1 MKVHP
6 TARTPVLAQAINK
19 DFFLGSSG
27 GGCFVAM
34 RQQQLLQ
41 RQTTPQKKENRTA
54 ARRRQP
60 GNLIIVIVL
69 QHHPFQEVINALLAM
84 CQVSLPKTWRGA
96 ENRPKER
103 SSGIRA
109 GWVPFGCG

>member
-6 TARTPVLAQAINK
+6 TARTSVLAQAINK
-19 DFFLGSSG
+19 DFFWGVG
-27 GGCFVAM
+27 VAGALS
-34 RQQQLLQ
+34 RCGNNSCCNA
-41 RQTTPQKKENRTA
+41 RRPPQKKENRTA

-69 QHHPFQEVINALLAM
+69 QHHPFQEAINALLAM

-103 SSGIRA
+103 SSG
-109 GWVPFGCG
+109 V